1 MGTSSCNL
9 VGFKLVWVSYPG
21 LSRNYP
27 GNKEGGMC
35 VFVAEGEKKAFQ
47 AKKAALSTR
56 KYMRLGRTR

>member
-1 MGTSSCNL
+1 M
-9 VGFKLVWVSYPG
+9 GFKLVWVSYPG